1 MPSNGVSPR
10 LADDIV
16 AACVLTCAWKP
27 PLHRTN
33 LRPPKACPGR
43 KKNGRAFVGSFFISF
58 NYFSVCVDTWHR
70 LLDPK

>member
-33 LRPPKACPGR
+33 LRRPKPVQE
-43 KKNGRAFVGSFFISF
+43 KKTGGLSWGVFFISF